1 MSVKQI
7 IEGWKNHLLPEEKKI
22 AFLNELSA
30 ERMNI
35 CNACPE
41 CSINKEHNKLR
52 PDVHCTNCGCT
63 LAAKTKCTTCKC
75 PLDKWDAVNEPNYE

>member
-7 IEGWKNHLLPEEKKI
+7 IEGWKNHLLPEEKKA
-22 AFLNELSA
+22 AFLEHLSKT
-30 ERMNI
+30 RMDI

-41 CSINKEHNKLR
+41 CSINKSTLR
-52 PDVHCTNCGCT
+52 PDVHCTNCKCT